1 MIFKDQRPRKNLNTL
16 TPSNYSLNKQCSRW
30 WHQKVGCLCSRLKF
44 ETNLETQ
51 TSFQTRA
58 MFMQRNKGLSFFVPQ
73 RRSPLFHCNKA
84 APTTTKY
91 WPPHY
96 IGELASIYI
105 YIYTWTYTK
114 HRGRYDTSQI
124 RRIRRH
130 HHLFRP
136 TLKIRKL
143 ARKRSR

>member
-96 IGELASIYI
+96 IGELASHIYI
-105 YIYTWTYTK
+105 YIRE
-114 HRGRYDTSQI
+114 HIQNIGGDMI
-124 RRIRRH
+124 RRKYVGYVVIIISFA
-130 HHLFRP
+130 L
-136 TLKIRKL
+136 L
-143 ARKRSR
+143 